1 MKKYLLCVALLSA
14 AGCHHVPDTLAG
26 GSQGYCATSDFGE
39 APSGELQ
46 AQRIEVAN
54 NTAPGLY
61 EGPVWIDDTLYFS
74 HFTFADGFPSN
85 ILAYD
90 EEQLT
95 VALAD
100 SGSNGLAT
108 DEQGN
113 ILAGTHKFKSVSRY
127 DRETWKRTEVAG
139 QYQGRVFNSPND
151 LTMAA
156 DGTLYFTDPGFQR
169 AAAPGGQPVTGVYR
183 VREGEVSLVDASIEN
198 PNGISL
204 SPDQQTLYVAGGGG
218 DGFVR
223 AYDLSGDKPVS
234 TGNILEGVQV
244 PDGMAVDCL
253 GNLYVTEHTAQR
265 IRVITRQGEVIARIP
280 LDANVTNAA
289 FGGEQ
294 GTTLFITG
302 AGSLWQLDLGVKG
315 LPY

>member
-1 MKKYLLCVALLSA
+1 MKKYALCAALVSA
-14 AGCHHVPDTLAG
+14 VGCHHAPETVADAP
-26 GSQGYCATSDFGE
+26 QGYCATSEFVE
-39 APSGELQ
+39 APAGTLE
-46 AQRIEVAN
+46 AERIEMAN

-74 HFTFADGFPSN
+74 HFTFGEGFPSN
-85 ILAYD
+85 ILAFNGD
-90 EEQLT
+90 ALT

-100 SGSNGLAT
+100 SGSNGLAK
-108 DEQGN
+108 DDQGR
-113 ILAGTHKFKSVSRY
+113 ILAGTHKYKSVSQY
-127 DRETWKRTEVAG
+127 DRGTWQRAELAG

-156 DGTLYFTDPGFQR
+156 DDTLYFTDPGFQR

-183 VREGEVSLVDASIEN
+183 VRDGEVSLIDASIEN

-204 SPDQQTLYVAGGGG
+204 SPDQQTLYVAGGGE

-223 AYDLSGDKPVS
+223 AYDLSGEKPVS
-234 TGNILEGVQV
+234 LGNILEGVQV

-253 GNLYVTEHTAQR
+253 GNLYVTEHTAQQ
-265 IRVITRQGEVIARIP
+265 IRVITPEGEVIARIP

-302 AGSLWQLDLGVKG
+302 AGALWQLDLGVKG